1 MAKVLEGIKVLDV
14 CRFIAG
20 PYCCT
25 LLGEMGAEVIRVEE
39 PGGAADRYIG
49 VLMKNGQSVGYYNNS
64 RCKKGI
70 TLNLKSER
78 GIALFKE
85 LASRVDILV
94 ENFGGGVMERLG
106 LDYETIKPLN
116 PGIIYVSVS
125 GFGQSGPYKERTSFD
140 PVGQAMSGH
149 MSVTGFPENPPTRS
163 AIAWVDFSTAMHA
176 CVGTLLALYHRK
188 NTGVGQ
194 FIDVCM
200 LDTAFSFMGSMYA
213 EYLAAGQTRPQLGNH
228 FFHQPGDLYKA
239 RDGWVFLSPLSERI
253 WKRMAESMGL
263 EQILDDPRFA
273 NNLSRYENREALGEL
288 IEGWTSKRN
297 SAEIV
302 EVLNKARVPCGKA
315 YTIPEIVKDPHVAAR
330 NMLINLEYPDIGA
343 FPTTGVVIKMSETPG
358 STHKAPGIGQH
369 NEEIYCGLLG
379 LSRGEL
385 STLSETGV
393 I

>member
-1 MAKVLEGIKVLDV
+1 MGKVLEGIKVLDV

-25 LLGEMGAEVIRVEE
+25 LMGEMGAEVIRVEE
-39 PGGAADRYIG
+39 PGGAGDRFIG
-49 VLMKNGQSVGYYNNS
+49 VLAKNGQSVGFYNNS

-70 TLNLKSER
+70 TLNLKSAK
-78 GIALFKE
+78 GKQLFKE

-94 ENFGGGVMERLG
+94 ENFGGGVMEKMG

-125 GFGQSGPYKERTSFD
+125 GFGQTGPYKERTSFD

-149 MSVTGFPENPPTRS
+149 MSVTGFPEDPPTRS

-176 CVGTLLALYHRK
+176 AVGTLSALYHRK

-194 FIDVCM
+194 FLDVAM
-200 LDTAFSFMGSMYA
+200 LDTAISFMSSMYA
-213 EYLAAGQTRPQLGNH
+213 EYLVAGQMRPQLGNH

-239 RDGWVFLSPLSERI
+239 RDGWVFISPLTERI
-253 WKRMAESMGL
+253 WKRMAEVMGVEFIL
-263 EQILDDPRFA
+263 EDPRFA
-273 NNLSRYENREALGEL
+273 NNLLRYQNREALGAI
-288 IEGWTSKRN
+288 IEGWTLKR
-297 SAEIV
+297 SAAEIV
-302 EVLNKARVPCGKA
+302 ETLVKERVPCGKV
-315 YTIPEIVKDPHVAAR
+315 YSIPEIVKDPHVSAR
-330 NMLINLEYPDIGA
+330 NMLVDLEYSDIGN
-343 FPTTGVVIKMSETPG
+343 FPTAGVVIKMSETPG
-358 STHKAPGIGQH
+358 STFKAPGIGEH

-385 STLSETGV
+385 TALSKEGV